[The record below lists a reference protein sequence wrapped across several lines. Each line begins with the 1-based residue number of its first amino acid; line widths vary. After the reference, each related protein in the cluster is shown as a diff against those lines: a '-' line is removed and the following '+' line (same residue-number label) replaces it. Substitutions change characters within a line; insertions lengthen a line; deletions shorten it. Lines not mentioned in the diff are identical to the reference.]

1 MGNQTLSV
9 PSILE
14 NNQTV
19 QIVPN
24 SFVYDGGEGE
34 INVRSASAGAG
45 ASSSVHSEDAE
56 SQIGKCK
63 YDVYLTPDVDAR
75 IATLKANIGSNTI
88 QAIQRFADG
97 TSTTL
102 SWGNMSLVN
111 AVERE
116 ASADGVVS
124 LEFEG
129 DSMSRQ

>member
-9 PSILE
+9 PSILV
-14 NNQTV
+14 NNQTW

-63 YDVYLTPDVDAR
+63 FDAYLVPGLDAN
-75 IATLKANIGSNTI
+75 IATLKENIGSNTV
-88 QAIQRFADG
+88 QAIQRFPTGD
-97 TSTTL
+97 STTL

-111 AVERE
+111 AIERE

-129 DSMSRQ
+129 DPMSRQ